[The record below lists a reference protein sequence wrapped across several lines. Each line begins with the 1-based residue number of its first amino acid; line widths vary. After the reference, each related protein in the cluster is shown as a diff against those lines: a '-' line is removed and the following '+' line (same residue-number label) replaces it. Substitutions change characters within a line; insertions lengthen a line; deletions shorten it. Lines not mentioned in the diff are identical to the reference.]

1 MRKQFL
7 VGVNRFK
14 RDVFGGP
21 DGVRTRDRPV
31 KSRTLYLT
39 KLQAQMY
46 VLGFVA
52 DLQVV
57 LKTSASKI
65 RYLKARLSRNNS
77 LSLY

>member
-1 MRKQFL
+1 
-7 VGVNRFK
+7 
-14 RDVFGGP
+14 
-21 DGVRTRDRPV
+21 
-31 KSRTLYLT
+31 
-39 KLQAQMY
+39 MY

-77 LSLY
+77 LALQ